1 MRKFNLVKS
10 LTKVNNITSLLFRK
24 GLGLGRLILCLS
36 LATLGVEGVVI

>member
-10 LTKVNNITSLLFRK
+10 LTRVINNSK
-24 GLGLGRLILCLS
+24 GLLILCLS